1 MSVEMLIIFI
11 IVCLSVG
18 LGIGLLYHWYDK
30 RKFLKTAKADAKT
43 SWKVE
48 AGPLSTDRDTIRLQE
63 LVEFLDSDKYS
74 AIYKEASDGD
84 SAAQLEL
91 GKIFYDNANYDYEP
105 MNKIVHKQSARWFIK
120 ASAQGSTEAKNY
132 IVDIENNDI
141 ELKQEREEMDKEEKN
156 KMKSIMDVVP
166 TVDED
171 DGSDKRVG
179 FTL

>member
-1 MSVEMLIIFI
+1 MSGDMLIIFI
-11 IVCLSVG
+11 IACLLVG
-18 LGIGLLYHWYDK
+18 LGIGLLYQWYDK
-30 RKFLKTAKADAKT
+30 RKFLKTAKVEAKK

-48 AGPLSTDRDTIRLQE
+48 AGPLSTDRDTIYLQQ
-63 LVEFLDSDKYS
+63 LVDFLDSDKYS
-74 AIYKEASDGD
+74 AIYKKASNGD

-91 GKIFYDNANYDYEP
+91 GKIFYDNANYDYAP
-105 MNKIVHKQSARWFIK
+105 MNKIIHKQSARWFIK

-132 IVDIENNDI
+132 IIDIENNDI
-141 ELKQEREEMDKEEKN
+141 ELKKEREEFAKEEKN
-156 KMKSIMDVVP
+156 KMDAIMDVVP